1 MLLGI
6 VIGNVVAPIKTP
18 SHEHW
23 KLLVVR
29 PINLKG
35 EFIGSSIIAIDVA
48 KAGVGDCVL
57 VLREGNSIRSIM
69 NDDKGAV
76 DALVVGVVD
85 YIENKGKQHELS
97 LSLESGK

>member
-1 MLLGI
+1 MILAM
-6 VIGNVVAPIKTP
+6 VIGNVVAPIKTQ
-18 SHEHW
+18 SHENC

-29 PINLKG
+29 PINLKK

-69 NDDKGAV
+69 NDEEGAV
-76 DALVVGVVD
+76 DALIVGVVD
-85 YIENKGKQHELS
+85 YVETRGKQVELS
-97 LSLESGK
+97 MDLGS